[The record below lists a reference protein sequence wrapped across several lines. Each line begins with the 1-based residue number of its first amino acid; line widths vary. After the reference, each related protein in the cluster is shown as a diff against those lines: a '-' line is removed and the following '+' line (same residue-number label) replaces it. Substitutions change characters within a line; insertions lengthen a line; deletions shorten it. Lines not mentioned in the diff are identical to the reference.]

1 MPGRSWPLHYGK
13 AIATSIPDGNGERTT
28 SRSVDGDDLVGAD
41 AALDFGALAICGTF
55 CFGKLRRK
63 FAS

>member
-1 MPGRSWPLHYGK
+1 LESNAP
-13 AIATSIPDGNGERTT
+13 

-41 AALDFGALAICGTF
+41 AGLDFGALAICGTF
-55 CFGKLRRK
+55 CFGKSRRK